1 MKASKVQRK
10 TQRKLRKHR
19 RALSIAPTIVDAA
32 FVSPDAHEIS
42 LVPSRAGGNRQGIF
56 YPELVLGPGALRT
69 RHAQELR
76 QFLVEVVHQRGQAL
90 HLANLWNAL
99 YFNYDLDHWGY
110 HADRIEQRRIP
121 LRGSDRRDLALPV
134 GGFMRVHTEAACGD
148 LLAEVIYKEGADE
161 HADASWLDPA
171 LSGAP
176 ASEEKSPGAERLL
189 VRRERYVVDLDAF
202 GANGLPDAQLVR
214 LRARG
219 LWLDEYGHLLT
230 HAHYRPQSAD
240 LDPLDHYA
248 DYLLHEHREGL
259 LAFCFSASI
268 ADSELREALLRSFD
282 TVRELLLQ
290 APELRS
296 WHGEY
301 FFLEHGYHE
310 RLNCDEPLGT
320 NDLQAIYGGLRRLP
334 SGEQRGYSAIAPRLV
349 DLLGGDHMDQRSRT
363 LIEGCAYATAVC
375 HANSYVAER
384 LSEDQADGVSADG
397 SHLRLDD
404 TREGGGIWRIERVAQ
419 PERYS
424 LRGVPP
430 LLELGL
436 GYAESHPGEQ
446 AATDAEDE
454 QPIAASQTGFRV
466 PLTVADRSLRRL
478 RLPADAAEALADG
491 PVEVAVRHGDQRWRA
506 PVERDGRHL
515 FGVEYPWELYP
526 GLVLH
531 GNVENG
537 GSVVRVRSERA
548 TPPIVT
554 RDGRQLDYD
563 TNLAIYERDNG
574 QQLSERER
582 RTAPTLRALIVR
594 AFRSAG
600 EVRADNGRALTLSE
614 LTTLILGPGW
624 RAVESRPIALALAAM
639 NLERDAAWYVW
650 RPARARSR
658 RTVDRNL
665 LDLYGERSRLER
677 LVRRHSTPMHLRR
690 FTEESGRSPSSAKR
704 ASYADARTLYGMHG
718 VLPAELPCECT
729 WVKPSSWRQG
739 EVAATVSADAA
750 LKSA

>member
-1 MKASKVQRK
+1 MQRRAQRK
-10 TQRKLRKHR
+10 MRKHR
-19 RALSIAPTIVDAA
+19 LGLSIAPTVADGA
-32 FVSPDAHEIS
+32 FVSPDAHEIP
-42 LVPSRAGGNRQGIF
+42 LVPSRAGGNRQGTF

-69 RHAQELR
+69 RHVQELR
-76 QFLVEVVHQRGQAL
+76 QFLVEVVRQRGQAL

-148 LLAEVIYKEGADE
+148 LLAEVIYKEGANE
-161 HADASWLDPA
+161 RADASWLDPS

-176 ASEEKSPGAERLL
+176 ASVEEPPDAERLL
-189 VRRERYVVDLDAF
+189 VRRERYVIDFDAF
-202 GANGLPDAQLVR
+202 GANGLPDAQLAR

-219 LWLDEYGHLLT
+219 LWLDEHGHLLT
-230 HAHYRPQSAD
+230 HAHYRPQTAD
-240 LDPLDHYA
+240 LDPLDYYA

-268 ADSELREALLRSFD
+268 TDSELREALLRSFE

-290 APELRS
+290 AHELHS

-301 FFLEHGYHE
+301 FFLEDGYRE
-310 RLNCDEPLGT
+310 RLNCDGPLGA
-320 NDLQAIYGGLRRLP
+320 NDLQSVYGGLRRFP
-334 SGEQRGYSAIAPRLV
+334 NGEQRGYSAIAPRLV
-349 DLLGGDHMDQRSRT
+349 EMLGGDHIDQRSRT
-363 LIEGCAYATAVC
+363 LVEGCAYATAVC
-375 HANSYVAER
+375 HANSYLAER
-384 LSEDQADGVSADG
+384 LSEDQADGLSADG

-404 TREGGGIWRIERVAQ
+404 ARESGGIWRVERVAQ

-436 GYAESHPGEQ
+436 GYAESRPGEQ
-446 AATDAEDE
+446 AAAHDDDE

-466 PLTVADRSLRRL
+466 PLTITDRSLRRL
-478 RLPADAAEALADG
+478 RLSADATEALADG
-491 PVEVAVRHGDQRWRA
+491 PVEVAVRHGDQRSRTT
-506 PVERDGRHL
+506 VERDGRHL
-515 FGVEYPWELYP
+515 FGVEYPWDFYP

-537 GSVVRVRSERA
+537 GGVVRIRSERA
-548 TPPIVT
+548 TPPIIA

-563 TNLAIYERDNG
+563 TNLPIYERDNK
-574 QQLSERER
+574 QQLPERER

-594 AFRSAG
+594 AFRNAG
-600 EVRADNGRALTLSE
+600 EARADNGRALTLSE
-614 LTTLILGPGW
+614 LTTLILGPGS
-624 RAVESRPIALALAAM
+624 RAVESRPITLSLAAM
-639 NLERDAAWYVW
+639 NIERDGAWYVW
-650 RPARARSR
+650 RPSRARSR

-665 LDLYGERSRLER
+665 LDLYGERSRTELI
-677 LVRRHSTPMHLRR
+677 VRRHSTPMHLRR
-690 FTEESGRSPSSAKR
+690 FTEESGRSSSPEKR
-704 ASYADARTLYGMHG
+704 ASYAEARRLYGMHG
-718 VLPAELPCECT
+718 VLPAELPRECT
-729 WVKPSSWRQG
+729 WVKPSSWGG
-739 EVAATVSADAA
+739 EVAARVSADAV
-750 LKSA
+750 LESA

>member
-19 RALSIAPTIVDAA
+19 RALSIVPPVTGAA
-32 FVSPDAHEIS
+32 FVKPDAQEIP

-56 YPELVLGPGALRT
+56 YPELVLGPRALRPK
-69 RHAQELR
+69 HAHELR
-76 QFLVEVVHQRGQAL
+76 QFLVEVIRQRGQAL
-90 HLANLWNAL
+90 HLANLWNTL

-134 GGFMRVHTEAACGD
+134 GGFMRVHTETACGD

-161 HADASWLDPA
+161 RVDATWLDRA

-176 ASEEKSPGAERLL
+176 ASEEEPSGAERLL
-189 VRRERYVVDLDAF
+189 VRRERYVIDLDAF
-202 GANGLPDAQLVR
+202 GAKGLRDAQLAR

-219 LWLDEYGHLLT
+219 LWLDEHGHLLT
-230 HAHYRPQSAD
+230 HSHYRPQSAD

-259 LAFCFSASI
+259 LAFCFSASVT
-268 ADSELREALLRSFD
+268 DSELREALLRSFE

-296 WHGEY
+296 WHDEY
-301 FFLEHGYHE
+301 FFLELGYRE
-310 RLNCDEPLGT
+310 RLNCDGPLGA
-320 NDLQAIYGGLRRLP
+320 NDLQSVYGGLRRLP
-334 SGEQRGYSAIAPRLV
+334 NGEQRGYSAIGPRLI
-349 DLLGGDHMDQRSRT
+349 DLLGGDDIDQRSRT
-363 LIEGCAYATAVC
+363 TVEGCAYATAIC
-375 HANSYVAER
+375 HANSYIAAR
-384 LSEDQADGVSADG
+384 LSEDQADGVSTEG

-404 TREGGGIWRIERVAQ
+404 AREGGGIWRVERVEE

-424 LRGVPP
+424 LRSVPP

-446 AATDAEDE
+446 AAAQEEAE
-454 QPIAASQTGFRV
+454 QPIAATQTGFCV
-466 PLTVADRSLRRL
+466 PLTITDRSLRRL
-478 RLPADAAEALADG
+478 RLPARAAAALVDG
-491 PVEVAVRHGDQRWRA
+491 PVEVGVRHGDERWRA
-506 PVERDGRHL
+506 PVERDGTHL
-515 FGVEYPWELYP
+515 FGVEYPWEFYP

-537 GSVVRVRSERA
+537 GSVVRVHSERA
-548 TPPIVT
+548 TPTIVA

-574 QQLSERER
+574 QQLPERDR
-582 RTAPTLRALIVR
+582 QSAPTLRALIIR

-600 EVRADNGRALTLSE
+600 DARADDGRALTLSE

-624 RAVESRPIALALAAM
+624 RAVESRPIVLALATM
-639 NLERDAAWYVW
+639 NLERDGAWYIW
-650 RPARARSR
+650 RPAQARSR
-658 RTVDRNL
+658 RTVDRHL
-665 LDLYGERSRLER
+665 LDLYGEHSRLEHV
-677 LVRRHSTPMHLRR
+677 VRRHSTPMHLRR
-690 FTEESGRSPSSAKR
+690 FSEYSGRSPSAEKR
-704 ASYADARTLYGMHG
+704 ASYAEARALYGMHG
-718 VLPAELPCECT
+718 VLPAELPPECT
-729 WVKPSSWRQG
+729 WVKPSSWG
-739 EVAATVSADAA
+739 GSAPVATPAVGAA
-750 LKSA
+750 LDPA